1 MSKYIK
7 GLIQNELERRVV
19 DGHIKEFLVLSL
31 MGVGG
36 VDNNDMRGE
45 LKAKGVNLFVV
56 KNSLFKRA
64 LRTKEME
71 SACVLFNGP
80 SAIVYGGD
88 SIVDAAKELS
98 EWSKKINALEV
109 KGAYLDGTVLHA
121 EDAKDLAKM
130 PTRRELQAQ
139 IAGCILS
146 PASKLASVIAGPGS
160 RVAGCVKSVVE
171 KAEKQ
176 AA

>member
-7 GLIQNELERRVV
+7 ELVQNELEQHVV
-19 DGHIKEFLVLSL
+19 DNGIKEFIVLSL

-36 VDNNDMRGE
+36 VDNNKMRGD
-45 LKAKGVNLFVV
+45 LKEKDIHLLVV

-64 LRTKEME
+64 LRAKKMDTAGE
-71 SACVLFNGP
+71 LFTGP
-80 SAIVYGGD
+80 SAIVYGAD
-88 SIVDAAKELS
+88 SIVDAAKELA
-98 EWSKKINALEV
+98 EWGKKIGTLTV
-109 KGAYLDGTVLHA
+109 KGAYLDGVVL
-121 EDAKDLAKM
+121 DAQGAKNLAKL
-130 PTRRELQAQ
+130 PTRSELQAQ

-146 PASKLASVIAGPGS
+146 PASKLAATIAGPGS

-171 KAEKQ
+171 QTEKQ